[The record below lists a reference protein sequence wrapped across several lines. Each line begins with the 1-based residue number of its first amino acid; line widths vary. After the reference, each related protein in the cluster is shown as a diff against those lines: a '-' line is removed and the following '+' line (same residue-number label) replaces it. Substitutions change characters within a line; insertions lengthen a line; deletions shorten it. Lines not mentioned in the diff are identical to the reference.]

1 MFLHP
6 DCTLDAPAKCCVFA
20 NTEDWCSCRVS
31 EIQRPQAHT
40 NAQGAQHL
48 HSWPAGEAANVTT
61 AIHPLGKLAPSWL
74 QTFILCRGTNFE
86 TSFYWLC
93 SAPPVFLC
101 EGCGWAHTCDEGC
114 RECVVVDVAGV
125 GAGDLVCPISG
136 YCSGRL
142 LSAGEVCAP
151 PPPPHPPTGPGCR
164 GAHQH
169 RRHSVNGL
177 HSAMMCSRL
186 YLIAEICHL
195 RKGMSAVKAQLQFV
209 ACRHDQTS

>member
-151 PPPPHPPTGPGCR
+151 PPPPTHPPGRDVVGHT
-164 GAHQH
+164 
-169 RRHSVNGL
+169 S
-177 HSAMMCSRL
+177 
-186 YLIAEICHL
+186 IAGTQSTDCI
-195 RKGMSAVKAQLQFV
+195 RQ
-209 ACRHDQTS
+209 